1 MAEREQGTSIR
12 RALKVLSAFS
22 LEESFLGVS
31 EIAKKLG
38 LPRSSVHWLLQVLQD
53 EGYVC
58 QDPKSG
64 KYRLSVKLFYLGTIA
79 ANTINISYVAR
90 PVMER
95 LRDLTEE
102 TVNLYVLDGFDRV
115 CIEQAEGIHL
125 VRQVVRLGQKIPS
138 YCGAAGKVLI
148 AWQPEDFIERLIS
161 HTRLK
166 PLTKN
171 TISDAGLFKEELA
184 KIRRQG
190 YAVSF
195 GERDVEVA
203 AVAAPVF
210 DEEGKILASLS
221 VSGPVSRFEITPQVV
236 EAIINA
242 ASEISYQ
249 LGYSKDLETVTS
261 GGKIKVS

>member
-1 MAEREQGTSIR
+1 MAKREQGTSIR

-22 LEESFLGVS
+22 LEEPFLGVS
-31 EIAKKLG
+31 EIAKKLD
-38 LPRSSVHWLLQVLQD
+38 LPKSSVHWLLQVLQD

-58 QDPKSG
+58 QDPKTN
-64 KYRLSVKLFYLGTIA
+64 KYRLSVKLFHLGSIA
-79 ANTINISYVAR
+79 TNTMDINYVAR

-95 LRDLTEE
+95 LRDITEE

-115 CIEQAEGIHL
+115 CIEQAEGVHL
-125 VRQVVRLGQKIPS
+125 VRQVVRLGQKIPA
-138 YCGAAGKVLI
+138 YCGAAGKVLV

-171 TISDAGLFKEELA
+171 TISDVVLFKKELA
-184 KIRRQG
+184 KIRMQG
-190 YAVSF
+190 YAVSH
-195 GERDVEVA
+195 GERDIEVA
-203 AVAAPVF
+203 AVSAPVF

-221 VSGPVSRFEITPQVV
+221 VSGPVSRFEITPQVI
-236 EAIINA
+236 EAVKNA

-249 LGYSKDLETVTS
+249 LGYSKDLEAAML
-261 GGKIKVS
+261 GGRN